1 VTLAIVIAIP
11 AHAGH
16 WAAGLIYAA
25 PVFILAG
32 VLLLDWYK
40 HRSEEDDE
48 GEAGEAET

>member
-25 PVFILAG
+25 PVFILGG
-32 VLLLDWYK
+32 VLLVDWYRHK
-40 HRSEEDDE
+40 DEEDEKDDAE
-48 GEAGEAET
+48 EAEA